1 MKKIGILILMMFVI
15 TGCTVKYDIKID
27 NDEIKEI
34 AEFVQDNSVDWNE
47 KLDTFWG
54 YSVNEFME
62 QNYKTYTGALNGDSE
77 NYYTMEKEEGVEYYK
92 KERILTSNKNGIKF
106 LYNFTKENYG
116 LSKIA
121 TYCYQNINYSSK
133 DKKISIKTTDQF
145 ECFNYY
151 EMLDEVV
158 VNVTTSWNYKVISH
172 NADKVDGEKYTWIIN
187 RDNALNKP
195 IEIELKRVIN
205 WRLILIIA
213 VPSIIIVTIVF
224 FILKGKILK
233 NNQI

>member
-1 MKKIGILILMMFVI
+1 MKKIGILILMMFI
-15 TGCTVKYDIKID
+15 LTGCTVKYDIKID

-106 LYNFTKENYG
+106 LYNFCP
-116 LSKIA
+116 L
-121 TYCYQNINYSSK
+121 
-133 DKKISIKTTDQF
+133 
-145 ECFNYY
+145 
-151 EMLDEVV
+151 L
-158 VNVTTSWNYKVISH
+158 
-172 NADKVDGEKYTWIIN
+172 
-187 RDNALNKP
+187 
-195 IEIELKRVIN
+195 
-205 WRLILIIA
+205 
-213 VPSIIIVTIVF
+213 
-224 FILKGKILK
+224 
-233 NNQI
+233 